1 MNRRRRRSNPWLI
14 AFLVL
19 AIGFFVYLNVY
30 IIPTVPAPFVPTP
43 TPTRNP
49 ESYIQEADAYLAEG
63 RVSLAEESYIAAIKA
78 DPQNISNYM
87 NLARLQIYG
96 GDYEAARV
104 NAENAILLDKTLPEA
119 FVLLGWAKGFQGD
132 YLDAEADV
140 STALEMDPNNALGHA
155 VYAYIL
161 ALRVADDVAEL
172 DTLDTAIE
180 ESKLALRLSPNLME
194 AHWSRGYVLEIT
206 ANYEEAVEELTAAI
220 ELNDNIAELH
230 LALGRNYWAI
240 GEQDDQAIFE
250 FAAAYALN
258 PTDPEP
264 NWYISRVYGQVGE
277 YPKAIQY
284 AEQAVNDDPTNPFM
298 YGNLGTLYYRDLQ
311 YNAAIEALGFAVR
324 GGVTDEGDVVEGLP
338 LDYSMTIMGYYSRYG
353 LALGRV
359 NRCTEAV
366 QVAQALLQTV
376 PDDADT
382 VYNANY
388 IIDLCQENLENPPTS
403 TPGGDDATEEP
414 EMTPTP
420 TMAPEG

>member
-19 AIGFFVYLNVY
+19 AIGFFFYLNIYV
-30 IIPTVPAPFVPTP
+30 IPTVPAPFVPTP

-49 ESYIQEADAYLAEG
+49 ESYVQEAEVYLAEG
-63 RVSLAEESYIAAIKA
+63 RISLAVESYIAAIKA
-78 DPQNISNYM
+78 DPQKISNYLS
-87 NLARLQIYG
+87 LATLQIYN

-104 NAENAILLDKTLPEA
+104 NAENAILLDKTLPRA
-119 FVLLGWAKGFQGD
+119 FVLLGWAKGFQQN
-132 YLDAEADV
+132 YLDAEADL

-155 VYAYIL
+155 ALAYVL

-194 AHWSRGYVLEIT
+194 AHWARGYVLEIT

-220 ELNDNIAELH
+220 EINDNIAELH
-230 LALGRNYWAI
+230 LALGRNYVAI
-240 GEQDDQAIFE
+240 EENDQAVFE
-250 FAAAYALN
+250 FTKAYSLN
-258 PTDPEP
+258 PTDPAP
-264 NWYISRVYGQVGE
+264 NWYISRVYGQIGE
-277 YPKAIQY
+277 YAKAIQY
-284 AEQAVNDDPTNPFM
+284 AEQAVKDDPTNPYM

-311 YNAAIEALGFAVR
+311 YNAAITALGFAVR

-338 LDYSMTIMGYYSRYG
+338 LDYSMTIMEYYSRYG

-376 PDDADT
+376 PDDEDT

-388 IIDLCQENLENPPTS
+388 IIGICQENLDNPPTA
-403 TPGGDDATEEP
+403 TPGAEDETTE
-414 EMTPTP
+414 MDMIPTP
-420 TMAPEG
+420 TVTPEG